1 MIASD
6 LIIIGSCK
14 VYWSP
19 IKSFNDYKFISTNNN
34 QLLIGTSSLIF
45 QLLKSFAKVKNLWNV
60 ILRTSDKIRKIER
73 KLARMTCTNQR
84 IVQYVK
90 NSDSNCK

>member
-14 VYWSP
+14 VYCP
-19 IKSFNDYKFISTNNN
+19 QLNAFNDDKFISSNNN
-34 QLLIGTSSLIF
+34 RLLIGTSSIIF
-45 QLLKSFAKVKNLWNV
+45 QLLKSFAKVKNLWKV

-73 KLARMTCTNQR
+73 KLARITCTNQK
-84 IVQYVK
+84 IVQFF
-90 NSDSNCK
+90 